1 VREICQKDDYIK
13 RYYAL
18 FDGGFQSVSAFQAD
32 LSDIFGE
39 AWEDDPSLGSI
50 VSAAVRDIE
59 TPRNLD
65 GRKNICSGDTLLKSL
80 PLDQMIISC
89 LFAFFDDLCTIDN
102 DFEFE
107 LRTLTW
113 DLPKVR
119 FEYDVSPPPPP
130 PAGLSV
136 KQQLLEL
143 DPHGFELARK
153 KLEEVYPTLEYVAT
167 SSAGAAVGDF
177 KPPYEVSPQQLTRA
191 LLASRN
197 ADGDGDD
204 NELGNINSLAAR
216 IIQSQHTGIWR
227 LACRTLVDFFNDP
240 KNAGRGSLAPE
251 GGDPSWSAP
260 EHDSP
265 YDRNLLLYVTVEVAV
280 ALRIPDKDFEVSSV
294 WRRMCDH
301 GGYLVPTYGDYK
313 QSYQTQDGAL
323 VTNFLPIV
331 AYGSL
336 ELLRSAA
343 WASGDR
349 SAVPFWM
356 FREDVVRHLR
366 LSRRRSIGR
375 WLQHEET
382 SRFKYAPAAMQARY
396 CDSELDMTVDDAL
409 GNPRKAP
416 SFLYDIYKDERITQ
430 GSTGAELSAG
440 SARTV
445 EKGGVWMYATV
456 DQLEAETV
464 TDKYRQLNLN
474 SHVYV
479 TSSHDP
485 NIPPGIHRLLDLAV
499 FADEDSCR
507 TTAYAKCRSPRYG
520 FFGDWW
526 TTLKPPEDYA
536 PRGFVT
542 GAELFVRS
550 RYHEES
556 QSFLGAPDPNTD
568 VFAGLPG
575 CASFQSTYMVYG
587 SAQGDTKVSVPEL
600 VNRLRH
606 PTPPPPQPPAPP
618 SPPPSTPPPSPP
630 PPDAP
635 LAYLR
640 SELRER
646 VFEAEKAFCTQVYW
660 RTVDERCDE
669 LSIALTTRYHVDE
682 LPPPSP
688 PPEPVAGSPPPLP
701 PPSPPLDDGLADVA
715 IAGATLTTIRRP
727 NAYDPTTTQADWVY
741 DGLAFGA
748 SEVFVPAAVATLDAD
763 QRVRCVG
770 GDHDPA
776 ALPCV
781 SAVREDNCLDGTRA
795 CDRRIGGTDDAER
808 RNSKDPVLELRLE
821 AQPRFR
827 GAFLHSVKLHLPQA
841 YELASLF
848 FTSNERIGGSG
859 YRIEALRGDG
869 SVAATATDI
878 VDGVPDS
885 RELEVLF
892 APTDDDD
899 ATLRALSD
907 VGYVRITLP
916 GDFRQIWLQRAQV
929 VEKKLDLA
937 SLSPAPPSPPP
948 RPHSPP
954 APPESTASCLFAV
967 GTALDDRFVVRQ
979 DFDRCDISEA
989 ECCKAAATSYSAAEV
1004 GQNAVGYIYS
1014 DHGCCSTMITTADAA
1029 NNVVVVPFLNFQAT
1043 GGVGFVN

>member
-1 VREICQKDDYIK
+1 
-13 RYYAL
+13 
-18 FDGGFQSVSAFQAD
+18 
-32 LSDIFGE
+32 
-39 AWEDDPSLGSI
+39 
-50 VSAAVRDIE
+50 
-59 TPRNLD
+59 
-65 GRKNICSGDTLLKSL
+65 
-80 PLDQMIISC
+80 M
-89 LFAFFDDLCTIDN
+89 
-102 DFEFE
+102 
-107 LRTLTW
+107 
-113 DLPKVR
+113 
-119 FEYDVSPPPPP
+119 SPPPPP
-130 PAGLSV
+130 PAGLSI
-136 KQQLLEL
+136 KQQLLEF

-153 KLEEVYPTLEYVAT
+153 KLEEVYPTLDYVAT

-177 KPPYEVSPQQLTRA
+177 PPPYEVSPQQLTRA
-191 LLASRN
+191 FLASRN
-197 ADGDGDD
+197 FGGACDPRDNPQQEFEAETGGCGNLDD
-204 NELGNINSLAAR
+204 FDSLGKR

-227 LACRTLVDFFNDP
+227 LACRSLVDFFNDP
-240 KNAGRGSLAPE
+240 ANAGRGNLARESANPA
-251 GGDPSWSAP
+251 WSAP

-265 YDRNLLLYVTVEVAV
+265 YDRNLLLYVTVEVAM
-280 ALRIPDKDFEVSSV
+280 ALEITDKEFTVDGV

-301 GGYLVPTYGDYK
+301 GNYLVPTERDYYE
-313 QSYQTQDGAL
+313 SYDAPKGTD
-323 VTNFLPIV
+323 VPSFLPIL

-336 ELLRSAA
+336 ELLRSTA
-343 WASGDR
+343 WASGSVAPSLFPEDLARYVVNSGLGR
-349 SAVPFWM
+349 SGWLAK
-356 FREDVVRHLR
+356 EEAAR
-366 LSRRRSIGR
+366 LK
-375 WLQHEET
+375 
-382 SRFKYAPAAMQARY
+382 FAPSVMQARY
-396 CDSELDMTVDDAL
+396 CDAELEMTVDEAL
-409 GNPRKAP
+409 GTPQKAP
-416 SFLYDIYKDERITQ
+416 SWLYDIYKDERITQ
-430 GSTGAELSAG
+430 GRSGEQLSSG
-440 SARTV
+440 QGKTV
-445 EKGGVWMYATV
+445 YQGGVWMYAKAEHF
-456 DQLEAETV
+456 EAEVV
-464 TDKYRQLNLN
+464 TDKYRELNLN
-474 SHVYV
+474 ALVYV

-485 NIPPGIHRLLDLAV
+485 DIPPGIHRLLDVAV
-499 FADEDSCR
+499 FAGEESCR
-507 TTAYAKCRSPRYG
+507 TVAYARCRTNSYGREETYTYRTRYRTHTVTEKVG
-520 FFGDWW
+520 QWF
-526 TTLKPPEDYA
+526 TTLVPAVTYVPST
-536 PRGFVT
+536 FVN
-542 GAELFVRS
+542 GVELFVRS
-550 RYHEES
+550 RYHSDTQEFPGSPNPNADIFKRVHGCSTTES
-556 QSFLGAPDPNTD
+556 SLYLHYGGTEADT
-568 VFAGLPG
+568 GLD
-575 CASFQSTYMVYG
+575 MHV
-587 SAQGDTKVSVPEL
+587 L
-600 VNRLRH
+600 INRLRH
-606 PTPPPPQPPAPP
+606 PTPPPPEPPAPP
-618 SPPPSTPPPSPP
+618 LPPPSTPPPSPP

-727 NAYDPTTTQADWVY
+727 NAHDPATTQAEWVY
-741 DGLAFGA
+741 DGLAYGE
-748 SEVFVPAAVATLDAD
+748 SKVFVPAAVANLDAD

-899 ATLRALSD
+899 AMLRTLSD